1 MGNKTRKKNIKYRLN
16 YQSRNYQSGG
26 DTGAT
31 GEPAATPALVPP
43 VVDTVNGAVVP
54 PAAPDNGAVVPPAAP
69 DNGAVVPPAAPDN
82 GAALNAA
89 ESAPVVSSDVETH
102 ANSDTN
108 PTIQATIDDFLKNI
122 PPEQQ
127 DNDIKQ
133 KIEQLT
139 NLVKFSSKQFI
150 SELPLVTSLIETY
163 KKNIEE
169 IKVAQQQTIPSQ
181 QQQPVSQQQQ
191 TIPSQPQQQE
201 TSPSYNEGNKVCV
214 DDVNGTHVLIKVPKG
229 ELVQQIL
236 ELIKA
241 NNLVSYE
248 VRNPNF

>member
-54 PAAPDNGAVVPPAAP
+54 PAAPDNGAVVPPA
-69 DNGAVVPPAAPDN
+69 
-82 GAALNAA
+82 
-89 ESAPVVSSDVETH
+89 APVVSSDVETH